1 MKRLKNELGI
11 KSVLKNYYILNSDGL
26 QTQDEYWEL

>member
-1 MKRLKNELGI
+1 MKRLENELST

-26 QTQDEYWEL
+26 QTRDEYLEL